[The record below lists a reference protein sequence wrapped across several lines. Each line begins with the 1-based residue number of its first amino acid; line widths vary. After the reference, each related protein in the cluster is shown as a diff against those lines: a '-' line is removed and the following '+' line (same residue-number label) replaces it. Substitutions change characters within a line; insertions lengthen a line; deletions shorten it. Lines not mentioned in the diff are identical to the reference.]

1 MQDEPEVRFRY
12 RRPSGSRSRKPST
25 AMQAAL
31 HYLSQSREMQPL
43 LKRARQ
49 TGREVV
55 IEVFHASDGQPLLI
69 HPAVVSEGANE

>member
-1 MQDEPEVRFRY
+1 MQNEPEVQFRF

-31 HYLSQSREMQPL
+31 HYLSRSREMRPML
-43 LKRARQ
+43 DRARQ

-55 IEVFHASDGQPLLI
+55 IEVFHGSDGQPLLI
-69 HPAVVSEGANE
+69 HPTLVA

>member
-1 MQDEPEVRFRY
+1 MQNEPEFQFRF

-31 HYLSQSREMQPL
+31 HYLSQAREMQPL
-43 LKRARQ
+43 LSKARE

-55 IEVFHASDGQPLLI
+55 IEVFHAKDGQPLLI
-69 HPAVVSEGANE
+69 HTALLPERSI